1 MDKYGLGEVCS
12 VDCAAARQS
21 AAIRH
26 VNDIS
31 LDADHVS
38 SYVMHDTARLNLG
51 MDNERGTHSVEKSGD
66 KVYLKIGKLMETN
79 FEHKGPRKMIGGG
92 GGCIFSTIAAKWTL
106 LVFTFL
112 NRNWGGGLGSFHVV
126 RCRLFVRNFGAYWGS
141 HVVCVN
147 KTIRGRDP
155 RTRLDRCDRVVCF
168 WREYHLL

>member
-1 MDKYGLGEVCS
+1 LFS
-12 VDCAAARQS
+12 FAAMFR
-21 AAIRH
+21 R
-26 VNDIS
+26 VNNIS
-31 LDADHVS
+31 LHADHVS

-112 NRNWGGGLGSFHVV
+112 NQNWGG
-126 RCRLFVRNFGAYWGS
+126 
-141 HVVCVN
+141 
-147 KTIRGRDP
+147 
-155 RTRLDRCDRVVCF
+155 RTRKFSCSTVSPLCEKFRGLLGLTRCLCKQNYMWSRSTNSVGP
-168 WREYHLL
+168 L